1 MHCASGAFFWYMIE
15 NVKPNWHSNGL
26 EELKETCTTLF
37 VWHVFA
43 WIYFRFLHI
52 KNCTRVDIDFVFDSQ
67 MLIQV
72 TCVSAFSL
80 AKYLA
85 MVANTTIWFLTELRP
100 DSRTLLPGCH
110 AAIVWLH
117 ILTEDQ
123 KLKGNVH
130 IFALFLSFVFVL
142 FVRIK
147 FKHYY
152 VTSIFLNL
160 CID

>member
-26 EELKETCTTLF
+26 VELKETCITLF

-52 KNCTRVDIDFVFDSQ
+52 KNCTRVDIDFVFDLQ

-72 TCVSAFSL
+72 TCVSAFPL

-85 MVANTTIWFLTELRP
+85 MVANTTIWFLTEMRP
-100 DSRTLLPGCH
+100 DSRTLLPGCQPTFGPTYLP
-110 AAIVWLH
+110 IIRYQMEMNNTL
-117 ILTEDQ
+117 LRY
-123 KLKGNVH
+123 
-130 IFALFLSFVFVL
+130 FVF
-142 FVRIK
+142 
-147 FKHYY
+147 
-152 VTSIFLNL
+152 
-160 CID
+160 